1 MIGREPGYY
10 QLNATAC
17 IFEFFQFLAGCRI
30 KDGLTPFTSKGDTAM
45 KQSKR
50 KAMGAGL
57 DLSPDRREFLKH
69 CMSLAG
75 AGIAGCLV
83 LSGRQGRAQ
92 IVAPEDARLET
103 QRIKYPTDGGEMQ
116 AYLARP
122 KGKEKLPAVI
132 VIHEIF
138 GLSAHIEDVARRM
151 ALEGFLVIA
160 PDALSPLGGTAANS
174 SDIMGKMRQ
183 LDSAA
188 TVRNFSAAVRY
199 LRTHPQTTG
208 DVGCTGFCWGGAMT
222 NQVAV
227 NSPELK
233 AAVPYYGTVPAAEDV
248 PKIKASML
256 CHYAG
261 EDQRINEGIP
271 GFEAALKKAGIEYQ
285 VHIYPGAQHAFNN
298 DSNPGRYNK
307 EAAELAWKRTVAFFK
322 QKL

>member
-1 MIGREPGYY
+1 MEQPEHRAIE
-10 QLNATAC
+10 T
-17 IFEFFQFLAGCRI
+17 
-30 KDGLTPFTSKGDTAM
+30 D
-45 KQSKR
+45 
-50 KAMGAGL
+50 L
-57 DLSPDRREFLKH
+57 DIAPDRREFLRH
-69 CMSLAG
+69 CLSLAG
-75 AGIAGCLV
+75 AGIAGCVV
-83 LSGRQGRAQ
+83 LSGPQAQAQ
-92 IVAPEDARLET
+92 IVAAEDPRLET
-103 QRIKYPTDGGEMQ
+103 QRIKYPIDGGEMQ

-160 PDALSPLGGTAANS
+160 PDALTPVGGTAANS
-174 SDIMGKMRQ
+174 TDIMGKMRQ
-183 LDSAA
+183 LDYAA
-188 TVRNFSAAVRY
+188 TVRNFTAAVRY
-199 LRTHPQTTG
+199 LKSHPQTTG
-208 DVGCTGFCWGGAMT
+208 NVGCTGFCWGGAMT

-233 AAVPYYGTVPAAEDV
+233 AAVPYYGSVPAAEDV

-285 VHIYPGAQHAFNN
+285 IHIYPGTQHAFNN

-307 EAAELAWKRTVAFFK
+307 EAAELAWKRTVDFFK

>member
-1 MIGREPGYY
+1 MAATEPDV
-10 QLNATAC
+10 L
-17 IFEFFQFLAGCRI
+17 
-30 KDGLTPFTSKGDTAM
+30 
-45 KQSKR
+45 
-50 KAMGAGL
+50 
-57 DLSPDRREFLKH
+57 PDRREFLKQ

-75 AGIAGCLV
+75 AGVAGYMV
-83 LSGRQGRAQ
+83 LSGPQAKAQ
-92 IVAPEDARLET
+92 IIAPDDARLEML
-103 QRIKYPTDGGEMQ
+103 RVKYPVDGGEMQ

-122 KGKEKLPAVI
+122 KGKEKLPAII

-138 GLSAHIEDVARRM
+138 GLNAHIEDVTRRM
-151 ALEGFLVIA
+151 ALEGFLAIA
-160 PDALSPLGGTAANS
+160 PDALSPVGGTAANS
-174 SDIMGKMRQ
+174 TDVMGKIRQ
-183 LDSAA
+183 LDYAA
-188 TVRNFSAAVRY
+188 TVKNFVAAVWY

-208 DVGCTGFCWGGAMT
+208 NVGCTGFCWGGAMT

-233 AAVPYYGTVPAAEDV
+233 AAVPYYGNVPASEDV

-271 GFEAALKKAGIEYQ
+271 AFEAALKKADIEYQ
-285 VHIYPGAQHAFNN
+285 IHMYPGAQHAFNN
-298 DSNPGRYNK
+298 DSNAARYNR